1 MGRKKIIE
9 KLRAVKG
16 RRKRKM
22 LNDVKNAKSDV
33 LKLWDGKT

>member
-1 MGRKKIIE
+1 MGRKKIE
-9 KLRAVKG
+9 KIRAVKG

-33 LKLWDGKT
+33 LKLRDGKT